1 MKSTFIICLIAVLYS
16 NEISAQFEDE
26 EIDST
31 LFSQEGKEIKFKP
44 SVYLRF
50 GSFHGFG
57 RENVFN
63 NVPFTK
69 GIGLSFDYQ
78 RFSFGLE
85 MDFFNFKYTVIEND
99 RNNRAYHI
107 KAVVNFDLLDSPK
120 HKFYAGASFGR
131 LETFHAS
138 YSEAEYDPEIAIY
151 NSQRYWVASPQ
162 LTYHYL
168 IPFGSESKWGL
179 KLGGYASYSI
189 PIQGYY
195 FDNDVQKL
203 PNKELWHL
211 DGALQFGVS
220 VGVTQLRF

>member
-1 MKSTFIICLIAVLYS
+1 MKSSIIICFLLTLSS
-16 NEISAQFEDE
+16 NGVFAQFEDE

-31 LFSQEGKEIKFKP
+31 LFSQEDKEIKFKP

-57 RENVFN
+57 SENVFN

-78 RFSFGLE
+78 RFSLGLE
-85 MDFFNFKYTVIEND
+85 MDFFNFKYTIIEYE
-99 RNNRAYHI
+99 RTNRAYHI
-107 KAVVNFDLLDSPK
+107 KGIINFDLLDNTK
-120 HKFYAGASFGR
+120 HKFHVGASFGR

-138 YSEAEYDPEIAIY
+138 YNEAEYDSGIAIY

-168 IPFGSESKWGL
+168 IPFGSENKWAL

-189 PIQGYY
+189 PVQGYY
-195 FDNDVQKL
+195 FDNGVQKL
-203 PNKELWHL
+203 PKKELWHL
-211 DGALQFGVS
+211 DGALQFGLS
-220 VGVTQLRF
+220 VGITQLRF

>member
-1 MKSTFIICLIAVLYS
+1 MKSTFVVCFLLILSSGAVF
-16 NEISAQFEDE
+16 AQFEDE
-26 EIDST
+26 EMDS
-31 LFSQEGKEIKFKP
+31 LAFKPEVKELKFKP

-57 RENVFN
+57 SENVFN
-63 NVPFTK
+63 NAPFTK
-69 GIGLSFDYQ
+69 GIGISFDYQ
-78 RFSFGLE
+78 RFSLGFE
-85 MDFFNFKYTVIEND
+85 MDFFNFRYTIIDYD

-107 KAVVNFDLLDSPK
+107 KGIINFNLLDNPK
-120 HKFYAGASFGR
+120 HMLYAGASFGR

-138 YSEAEYDPEIAIY
+138 YSEPEYDPEIAIY

-168 IPFGSESKWGL
+168 LPFGSESKWAL

-195 FDNDVQKL
+195 FISDVKKL
-203 PNKELWHL
+203 PKKELWHL

-220 VGVTQLRF
+220 VGITQLKF